1 MLHGKPLRYYCD
13 NTEELLCIDCTIMG
27 PHNTQL
33 HRICNIEE
41 AFRYRFETMNKSIRN
56 CLVPKRSQLIGQIVR
71 LDHRLDEIKT
81 VKGVIDRDIRNEYA
95 GIMERLRSAEGVKT
109 AVLYHDI
116 AEVQKDITR
125 IDEIL
130 MFMEEIAVGGEEKKD
145 ELANTAAAATVR
157 ASETPKNGDVAASET
172 GKAPG
177 DAAAPEGETVGE
189 PAAGGSTSAPNM
201 FSFLHAYRQLKE
213 NLEYAVTK

>member
-81 VKGVIDRDIRNEYA
+81 VKGVIERDIRNEYA

-145 ELANTAAAATVR
+145 ATNVAAA
-157 ASETPKNGDVAASET
+157 ASETPKNGDAAASEI

-177 DAAAPEGETVGE
+177 DLAAAEGETGGE
-189 PAAGGSTSAPNM
+189 AAAGISTSAPNM
-201 FSFLHAYRQLKE
+201 FSFLHAYR
-213 NLEYAVTK
+213 

>member
-81 VKGVIDRDIRNEYA
+81 VKGVIERDIRNEYA

-116 AEVQKDITR
+116 AEV
-125 IDEIL
+125 
-130 MFMEEIAVGGEEKKD
+130 
-145 ELANTAAAATVR
+145 
-157 ASETPKNGDVAASET
+157 
-172 GKAPG
+172 
-177 DAAAPEGETVGE
+177 
-189 PAAGGSTSAPNM
+189 
-201 FSFLHAYRQLKE
+201 
-213 NLEYAVTK
+213 